1 MILGMSVA
9 DFTRFHVILS
19 LVGIVSGIVV
29 VLAMLRAHRLPVM
42 TSLFLTTT
50 MATSATGFLFPIAA
64 FGPPEIIG
72 VISIIILGLAM
83 LALYVYRL
91 AGSWRLIYIV
101 SAVLALYL
109 NTFVGVVQAFQK
121 VPFFHALAPTQKE
134 APFAIAQ
141 AVVLLVFVALGAAAA
156 KKFRPL
162 GRPPAFA

>member
-1 MILGMSVA
+1 MSVA

-19 LVGIVSGIVV
+19 LVGMVSGIVV
-29 VLAMLRAHRLPVM
+29 VLAMLRAHVLPVM
-42 TSLFLTTT
+42 TSIFLTTT
-50 MATSATGFLFPIAA
+50 MATSVTGFLFPIAA
-64 FGPPEIIG
+64 FGPPEIVG

-91 AGSWRLIYIV
+91 AGSWRMIYVV

-109 NTFVGVVQAFQK
+109 NVFVGVVQAFQK

-141 AVVLLVFVALGAAAA
+141 AAVLLVFAALGAAAA

>member
-1 MILGMSVA
+1 MILGMSVV
-9 DFTRFHVILS
+9 DLTRFHVILS
-19 LVGIVSGIVV
+19 LAGIVSGIVV
-29 VLAMLRAHRLPVM
+29 VLAMLRAHVLPVM
-42 TSLFLTTT
+42 TSIFLTTT
-50 MATSATGFLFPIAA
+50 MATSVTGFLFPIAA
-64 FGPPEIIG
+64 FGPPEIVG

-91 AGSWRLIYIV
+91 AGSWRMIYVV

-109 NTFVGVVQAFQK
+109 NVFVGVVQAFQK

-141 AVVLLVFVALGAAAA
+141 AAVLLVFAALGAAAA

>member
-1 MILGMSVA
+1 LA
-9 DFTRFHVILS
+9 
-19 LVGIVSGIVV
+19 GIVSGIVV

-50 MATSATGFLFPIAA
+50 MATSVTGFLFPIAG

-72 VISIIILGLAM
+72 VISIAILGLAI

-91 AGSWRLIYIV
+91 AGSWRVIYVV

-109 NTFVGVVQAFQK
+109 NAFVGVVQTFQK

-141 AVVLLVFVALGAAAA
+141 AVVLLVFIALGAAAA
-156 KKFRPL
+156 RKFRPL
-162 GRPPAFA
+162 SRSPAFA

>member
-19 LVGIVSGIVV
+19 LVGMVSGIVV
-29 VLAMLRAHRLPVM
+29 VLAMLRAHVLPVM
-42 TSLFLTTT
+42 TSIFLTTT
-50 MATSATGFLFPIAA
+50 MATSVTGFLFPIAA
-64 FGPPEIIG
+64 FGPPEIVG

-91 AGSWRLIYIV
+91 AGSWRVIYVV

-109 NTFVGVVQAFQK
+109 NVFVGVVQAFQK

-141 AVVLLVFVALGAAAA
+141 AAVLLVFAALGAAAA